1 VSAQPDE
8 TWAASAALPSVTLPE
23 IAVPPHVLVVSL
35 TTERA
40 QPGTAAF
47 GALTRDLMREWLDLD
62 PGLRRHRLELELLVE
77 VAAGQ
82 SQLGEVAAFLAY
94 RRRAGRL
101 VGGAAMLSL
110 ELVDPIAGSTGQRAT
125 AMAGLLRRV
134 AAARGLVDGLCE
146 TTTPMTASGV
156 PATRVRFLAALPERG
171 GGAGAEVA
179 GVVAP
184 VVEVC
189 RWLYPVP
196 GHRDLVWA
204 LAFQTTDLDLAD
216 ELVAEFDQLA
226 GSLAW
231 VDGDGDGDGDAGV
244 DGDA

>member
-1 VSAQPDE
+1 MTAQPDE
-8 TWAASAALPSVTLPE
+8 SWVAPPAARLPSVALPE

-40 QPGTAAF
+40 QPGSSAF
-47 GALTRDLMREWLDLD
+47 RALTRDLLHEWVDLD
-62 PGLRRHRLELELLVE
+62 PGLRRHRRELELLVE

-94 RRRAGRL
+94 QRRDGRL

-125 AMAGLLRRV
+125 AMAGLLRQ
-134 AAARGLVDGLCE
+134 AADTRGLADGLCE
-146 TTTPMTASGV
+146 TTTPRTASGV
-156 PATRVRFLAALPERG
+156 PAARVRFLAALPPRR
-171 GGAGAEVA
+171 GAEVS
-179 GVVAP
+179 AP

-204 LAFQTTDLDLAD
+204 LAFQTTDLDLTD
-216 ELVAEFDQLA
+216 ELVADFDQMA
-226 GSLAW
+226 GSLTW
-231 VDGDGDGDGDAGV
+231 VDGND
-244 DGDA
+244 

>member
-1 VSAQPDE
+1 MTAQPDE
-8 TWAASAALPSVTLPE
+8 TWAASNPLSSTVSPSAALPSVPLPE

-40 QPGTAAF
+40 EPGTAAF
-47 GALTRDLMREWLDLD
+47 AALTRDLMREWLDLD
-62 PGLRRHRLELELLVE
+62 PGLRRHRRELELLVE

-82 SQLGEVAAFLAY
+82 SQLGEVAGFLGY
-94 RRRAGRL
+94 RRSAGRL

-110 ELVDPIAGSTGQRAT
+110 ELVEPIAGSTGQRAT
-125 AMAGLLRRV
+125 SMAGLLRR
-134 AAARGLVDGLCE
+134 AAADRGIVDGLCE
-146 TTTPMTASGV
+146 TTTPRTASGV
-156 PATRVRFLAALPERG
+156 PATRVRFLAALPDRG
-171 GGAGAEVA
+171 DNAESGHAAVA
-179 GVVAP
+179 AP

-216 ELVAEFDQLA
+216 ELVAEFDQMA
-226 GSLAW
+226 GSLTW
-231 VDGDGDGDGDAGV
+231 VDGDA
-244 DGDA
+244 

>member
-1 VSAQPDE
+1 M
-8 TWAASAALPSVTLPE
+8 TLPE

-40 QPGTAAF
+40 EPGTAAF
-47 GALTRDLMREWLDLD
+47 TELTRDLMREWLDLD
-62 PGLRRHRLELELLVE
+62 PGLRRHRRELELLVE

-82 SQLGEVAAFLAY
+82 SQLGEVAGFLGY
-94 RRRAGRL
+94 RRSAGRL

-110 ELVDPIAGSTGQRAT
+110 ELVEPIAGSTGQRAT
-125 AMAGLLRRV
+125 SMAGLLRRA

-146 TTTPMTASGV
+146 TTTPRTASGV
-156 PATRVRFLAALPERG
+156 PATRVRFLAALPNRSDD
-171 GGAGAEVA
+171 AGLDLSGPDLARPDLVGVA
-179 GVVAP
+179 TP

-196 GHRDLVWA
+196 GHHDLVWA

-216 ELVAEFDQLA
+216 ELVDEFDQMA
-226 GSLAW
+226 GSLTW
-231 VDGDGDGDGDAGV
+231 VDGDA
-244 DGDA
+244 